1 MPLASAGADGG
12 GAGGGGGG
20 FGGGGVAQQWREGA
34 GGSATR
40 NRPLKNYPTSLGSN
54 VLVSG

>member
-1 MPLASAGADGG
+1 MPLASAGADSGAVASG

-40 NRPLKNYPTSLGSN
+40 NRPL
-54 VLVSG
+54 